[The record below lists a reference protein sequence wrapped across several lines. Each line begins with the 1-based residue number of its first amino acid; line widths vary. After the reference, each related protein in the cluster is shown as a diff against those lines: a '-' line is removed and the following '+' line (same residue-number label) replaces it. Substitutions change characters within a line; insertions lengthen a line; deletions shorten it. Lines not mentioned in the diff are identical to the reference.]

1 MQTTHS
7 HLAIVALQMVHLS
20 VSSTSLLSQ
29 FPKPLQQGVGRH
41 SRGARGLGAEHTAPH
56 VWQRVFIHCVVA
68 WSHQGLVG
76 QRHTLCILRH
86 HAYVLRPCGHKAVCK
101 ALINKRLPGD
111 GFDGISIAPTLL
123 GNDAAQKHRDYL
135 YWEFHETDQ
144 IGVRMGN
151 WKLVVEKGQPHLFN
165 LVTDL
170 HEDHDV
176 TSSHPDILSKMLE
189 VIKKEHTPSADFVV
203 TLPSY

>member
-20 VSSTSLLSQ
+20 ISSTSLLSQ
-29 FPKPLQQGVGRH
+29 LPKPLQQGVGRH

-86 HAYVLRPCGHKAVCK
+86 HAYVLRPSGHKAVCI
-101 ALINKRLPGD
+101 ALHQQALAWRWLRRHFHCSYTPLATTPLRSTATIYIGSFMKPTRLVC
-111 GFDGISIAPTLL
+111 AWAT
-123 GNDAAQKHRDYL
+123 
-135 YWEFHETDQ
+135 
-144 IGVRMGN
+144 GN
-151 WKLVVEKGQPHLFN
+151 WLLRKVSPISS
-165 LVTDL
+165 
-170 HEDHDV
+170 
-176 TSSHPDILSKMLE
+176 TSSPTFTKI
-189 VIKKEHTPSADFVV
+189 T
-203 TLPSY
+203 T

>member
-1 MQTTHS
+1 MLRGRHTHS
-7 HLAIVALQMVHLS
+7 
-20 VSSTSLLSQ
+20 
-29 FPKPLQQGVGRH
+29 
-41 SRGARGLGAEHTAPH
+41 
-56 VWQRVFIHCVVA
+56 IHCVVA

-101 ALINKRLPGD
+101 ALHQQALAWRWLRRNFYSSYTPWQRRRSEAPRL
-111 GFDGISIAPTLL
+111 SIL
-123 GNDAAQKHRDYL
+123 GV
-135 YWEFHETDQ
+135 HETDQ

-176 TSSHPDILSKMLE
+176 ASSHFDILSKMLE

>member
-101 ALINKRLPGD
+101 ALHQQALAWRWLRRHFYSSYTPWQRRRSEAPRL
-111 GFDGISIAPTLL
+111 SIL
-123 GNDAAQKHRDYL
+123 G
-135 YWEFHETDQ
+135 
-144 IGVRMGN
+144 V
-151 WKLVVEKGQPHLFN
+151 
-165 LVTDL
+165 
-170 HEDHDV
+170 
-176 TSSHPDILSKMLE
+176 S
-189 VIKKEHTPSADFVV
+189 
-203 TLPSY
+203 